1 VILAPWK
8 LAGLGPSMVLAPIHR
23 CPPNLSILAISVAP
37 MPSAFMARTLAAS
50 IEAGR
55 PLELTLRR
63 KRIPSVVRY
72 AITLHLDR
80 CHFHAKE

>member
-1 VILAPWK
+1 
-8 LAGLGPSMVLAPIHR
+8 
-23 CPPNLSILAISVAP
+23 

-63 KRIPSVVRY
+63 KRVPSVVRY

-80 CHFHAKE
+80 CRTRSHGLCHDRCKPCLHKPCKRLTLESRVRALRPSVAPC